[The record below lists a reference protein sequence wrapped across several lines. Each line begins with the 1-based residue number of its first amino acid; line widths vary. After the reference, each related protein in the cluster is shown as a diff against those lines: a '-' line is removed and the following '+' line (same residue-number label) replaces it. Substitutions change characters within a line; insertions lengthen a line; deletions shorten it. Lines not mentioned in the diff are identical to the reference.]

1 MLRSSD
7 EEEDIDNSLN
17 FLIREPEYKKEI
29 YQIKEEIKQNENLYK
44 LYGINIE
51 RNLNVIITKVTNV
64 SEKENPN
71 FIKRL
76 LITIKLIEENKL
88 LVENLWLEKM
98 NSKESVY
105 NLYISEL
112 TNTIYRN
119 EYNLIS
125 LNNYMSSTKNT
136 YKDNIQILILIVQKM
151 KYFQKYEFSHLNLHP
166 NNIFINIKNNSLIYF
181 GPPKLSINFSNDC
194 TYLWYSSPEEIF
206 IPDKIFQNDDIAKL
220 NDIWCLGCIICELFF
235 VNFPLFQVY
244 SSNEKL
250 FKIID
255 TLGFPSYNE
264 VEDYINQYQY
274 DSLYKRSLN
283 HSQENNLFEMLI
295 SPKEKKSNLYYFKTE
310 LIDIIKGCLTY
321 DIKKRLKLEDILK
334 KLEYLNNNISSE
346 FHSKILNNI
355 NISNES
361 SSDNFDIKKRTH
373 DIKCIINNKSIESD
387 KYKEI
392 NKDNNN
398 KSIEINDIK
407 LINNKFDNLYPK
419 IQNNINNNR
428 YEFNNNKSNL
438 NNIIKK
444 EMDIRRNNIKYR
456 KESDKKENIMD
467 YFKEEKKEIVKDE
480 YKELEE
486 SKYIIFILFSN
497 L

>member
-1 MLRSSD
+1 MIRSSD
-7 EEEDIDNSLN
+7 EEEEIDNSLD
-17 FLIREPEYKKEI
+17 FIIREPEYKKEI
-29 YQIKEEIKQNENLYK
+29 YQIKEEIKQNEHLYK
-44 LYGINIE
+44 LYGINKE
-51 RNLNVIITKVTNV
+51 RKLNVIITKVTNI
-64 SEKENPN
+64 SENENPN

-88 LVENLWLEKM
+88 LVENLWLEKI
-98 NSKESVY
+98 NSNKKEY

-136 YKDNIQILILIVQKM
+136 YKDNIQILILIVKIM
-151 KYFQKYEFSHLNLHP
+151 IYFQKYEFSHLNLHP
-166 NNIFINIKNNSLIYF
+166 NNIFINIKNNSFIYF
-181 GPPKLSINFSNDC
+181 GPPRLSSNFSNDC

-206 IPDKIFQNDDIAKL
+206 IADKIYQNNDLAKL
-220 NDIWCLGCIICELFF
+220 NDIWCIGCIICELFF

-244 SSNEKL
+244 SPNEKL
-250 FKIID
+250 LKIID
-255 TLGFPSYNE
+255 ILGFPSYND
-264 VEDYINQYQY
+264 VEDYMNKYQY

-283 HSQENNLFEMLI
+283 HSKDNNLFEMLI

-310 LIDIIKGCLTY
+310 LIDIVKGCLDY
-321 DIKKRLKLEDILK
+321 NIKKRLKLEDILK
-334 KLEYLNNNISSE
+334 RLEYLNNNISSE

-355 NISNES
+355 NISEVSPSNIS
-361 SSDNFDIKKRTH
+361 HIKKEH
-373 DIKCIINNKSIESD
+373 NNKCIINNKS
-387 KYKEI
+387 KETRKFKGI
-392 NKDNNN
+392 NNDNSANKNLAVNN
-398 KSIEINDIK
+398 IK
-407 LINNKFDNLYPK
+407 LIQNKFDNYYQNLSN
-419 IQNNINNNR
+419 QNNYR
-428 YEFNNNKSNL
+428 YEYNKNI

-444 EMDIRRNNIKYR
+444 EMEMRKDKIKYR

-467 YFKEEKKEIVKDE
+467 YFKEEKKVIVKDE

-486 SKYIIFILFSN
+486 SKYIILILFQN